1 MKIQKVVIEGFHNV
15 TRKVYDLADVNYLYG
30 RNGSGKSTVLQAIQL
45 GLLGYVPGTNK
56 TKQSVFSHSNNHTMA
71 VKLILD
77 DNGQQVT
84 IQRVWTKSKGS
95 VSENIEVTPEGYEIE
110 WLTKEVELPLF
121 NFDEFTHMTPNGL
134 KDWFINYL
142 PKSSF
147 KTDWYQALKES
158 LSDLPDNIVDEKF
171 IEDSVASIKDLHLEG
186 VEEIRSANTF
196 FKSQLSFMKSELQRK
211 TGTIQSL
218 VHYDDFEAT
227 VSESELLNQINDIDN
242 RILSASHAQENA
254 KRAVSIQ
261 LRMQS
266 VEAAKKSL
274 EERDFVTEIE
284 KLTQDQKDLE
294 TSIDDKDYEIS
305 KLSVEHD
312 SYNKIIN
319 SKGICPFTNESCG
332 KISDTRDKYITRQ
345 KEIMENINAIRS
357 ELDTLKNSKQDLD
370 KSLRS
375 LRELFQNLCQDAKM
389 YDSLKMELDSIPKTS
404 VVEDI
409 EALKAES
416 ASLKEAYGKAVANK
430 KYEELNNIVL
440 QDKYRIEN
448 EIECLKIWEK
458 LTGVNGLQ
466 AKGDYNPFDEFSG
479 CINKVLRNF
488 FNNETAVCKFASTDK
503 SNSFS
508 FGIERDGTYVPY
520 TLLSSGE
527 KCLFVLALYIGLL
540 QYTKS
545 PLRLVLI
552 DDFLDHLDDENFKTV
567 FEVISLNNVNQ
578 YVFAGVKPV
587 SCENVKIINLN

>member
-1 MKIQKVVIEGFHNV
+1 MKLKKVVIEGFHNV
-15 TRKVYDLADVNYLYG
+15 TRKEYDFDDINYLYG

-77 DNGQQVT
+77 DSGQT
-84 IQRVWTKSKGS
+84 ISIQRVWTKSKGS
-95 VSENIEVTPEGYEIE
+95 VSESIEVNPEGYDIE
-110 WLTKEVELPLF
+110 SLTKEIELPLF

-142 PKSSF
+142 PKQSF
-147 KTDWYQALKES
+147 KTDWSRELKES
-158 LSDLPDNIVDEKF
+158 LKDVPSNLVDEKF
-171 IEDSVASIKDLHLEG
+171 IEDSISSIKDLNLEG
-186 VEEIRSANTF
+186 VEEIRAANTL

-227 VSESELLNQINDIDN
+227 VSESELLDQINDIDN

-254 KRAVSIQ
+254 KRVASIQ

-266 VEAAKKSL
+266 VESAKKYL
-274 EERDFVTEIE
+274 EEHDFAAEIE
-284 KLTQDQKDLE
+284 KLTQDLKNLE
-294 TSIDDKDYEIS
+294 ASIDDKNYEIS

-319 SKGICPFTNESCG
+319 SKGICPFTNESCE
-332 KISDTRDKYITRQ
+332 KISNTRDQYISRQ
-345 KEIMENINAIRS
+345 KEIMDELKVLGS
-357 ELDTLKNSKQDLD
+357 ELDALKVSKQDTSTDLKYTTD
-370 KSLRS
+370 LFRS
-375 LRELFQNLCQDAKM
+375 LSQDAKM

-404 VVEDI
+404 IVEDI
-409 EALKAES
+409 EALKVES

-430 KYEELNNIVL
+430 KYEELNNIIL

-466 AKGDYNPFDEFSG
+466 AKGDYNPFDEFSS
-479 CINKVLRNF
+479 CINEVLKNF
-488 FNNETAVCKFASTDK
+488 FQNETTKCKFASTDK

-508 FGIERDGTYVPY
+508 FGIDRDGVYVPY

-527 KCLFVLALYIGLL
+527 KCLFILSLFIGLL
-540 QYTKS
+540 EYTKS

-552 DDFLDHLDDENFKTV
+552 DDFLDHLDDDNFKSV
-567 FEVISLNNVNQ
+567 FDTLTKISNNQ
-578 YVFAGVKPV
+578 YVFAGVKPMC
-587 SCENVKIINLN
+587 SENVKVIHLD